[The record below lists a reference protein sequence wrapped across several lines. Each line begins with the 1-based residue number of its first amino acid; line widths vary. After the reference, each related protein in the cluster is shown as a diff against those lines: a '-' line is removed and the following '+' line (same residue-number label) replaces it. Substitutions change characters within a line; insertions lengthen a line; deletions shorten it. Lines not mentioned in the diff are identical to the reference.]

1 MECLPEGTPLALTK
15 ARFDCSKSVVQRA
28 RVTEKITS
36 DAFRK
41 NSTPKETPP
50 SPEQKDTSLLKAV
63 KLEDTAVLCDLLN
76 EPITE
81 DINATDD
88 SGRVR

>member
-1 MECLPEGTPLALTK
+1 MAATK
-15 ARFDCSKSVVQRA
+15 ARFDWTKNGVQRA
-28 RVTEKITS
+28 RVTEKINS

-41 NSTPKETPP
+41 NSIAKETPA
-50 SPEQKDTSLLKAV
+50 SPEPKETSLLKAV
-63 KLEDTAVLCDLLN
+63 KLEDTNVLCDLLN

-88 SGRVR
+88 TGRVSLV